1 MRSWQSAA
9 ASVPTNTAIGAGG
22 LLQAAGTTTNG
33 AETTLGSTMGG
44 GVCTAGNG
52 GPIVSLATVVDGSGT
67 GSVGGAALTAAPHAE
82 AMSTPMKTERTCF
95 TPPRY

>member
-1 MRSWQSAA
+1 MASAA
-9 ASVPTNTAIGAGG
+9 ARVPTNTATGAGG
-22 LLQAAGTTTNG
+22 LLQAVGTTTNG
-33 AETTLGSTMGG
+33 AEATLGSTMGG

-52 GPIVSLATVVDGSGT
+52 GPMVSLATVVDGSGGT
-67 GSVGGAALTAAPHAE
+67 GSVGGAAWTAAPHPE